1 MDGDTE
7 MKWIKCSDR
16 MPKANSAVKIE
27 LNHKPIKA
35 FYAYFIG
42 RSGSYAGWGYCY
54 ENGNKYR

>member
-1 MDGDTE
+1 